1 VQQTQNTPSYHEGWR
16 WCPLAATERQ
26 HLNNITVTFST
37 KVEDTAATAAYTAPS
52 SVSRLV
58 DMQYRAV
65 LADKTP
71 TIPDFLDNARDVSSI
86 IWSYCMHRTD
96 AAYCYRRVTSFVVLL
111 CVCVCACVWYLVG
124 YTGEP
129 YRTNES
135 IEMLF
140 GGQIY
145 VGPSNR
151 ILDGGTHWRHV
162 ANTIERPVHGG
173 NATVRQITLTTC
185 YCY

>member
-1 VQQTQNTPSYHEGWR
+1 VQQTQNTPSYREGWH

-37 KVEDTAATAAYTAPS
+37 KVEDTAAYTAPS

-58 DMQYRAV
+58 EMQHRAV

-96 AAYCYRRVTSFVVLL
+96 AAYCYRRVTSSVVLL
-111 CVCVCACVWYLVG
+111 CVCVCVRERLVLGRLHWWALQNQWIDRDAVWRADLCGPKQLYIRWG
-124 YTGEP
+124 YTLAPRGEYHWTTRARRQC
-129 YRTNES
+129 YRTSN
-135 IEMLF
+135 
-140 GGQIY
+140 Y
-145 VGPSNR
+145 VDH
-151 ILDGGTHWRHV
+151 L
-162 ANTIERPVHGG
+162 
-173 NATVRQITLTTC
+173 LL
-185 YCY
+185 